1 MKRVF
6 IISFVFCVWI
16 ILRLHSAHAEDAS
29 LGEVL
34 VTGDQDT
41 SNLGGTTTASHD
53 SISFTHV
60 ITSKNL
66 KGRKTSL
73 PEIIQQSSGVQTKH
87 LGGLDDFATVSIRG
101 STSEQVSIYLDGI
114 LLNQGSGGSVNLATI
129 PTDQIERVEIYK
141 GAAPAVFN
149 SSSMG
154 GVVNIITKKS
164 GKKRE
169 TQLTQSYGSFKTY
182 EGSLSQSQGW
192 DRFSYQAGY
201 HFQRSS
207 GNFDYEDNNGTPFN
221 STDDRVTSRKNNQ
234 FLRHNLSTHLEY
246 FPHSEKNL
254 SLGFHNN
261 FFYESRGIPGLA
273 TLTSDTAHL
282 TSFRDGVSLEL
293 SRKNI
298 FKKTDIQL
306 TPFFQYMTD
315 SFSDPNGEIGLGIQN
330 NQNKTFQYGTSLGT
344 HTLWGAHQRVNLYTG
359 YRGEDFLPFDFT
371 QSPAQGP
378 KSRRNTFQFS
388 LEDEIFLL
396 GEKIVLNP
404 SFRTE
409 HIFNHF
415 AGSDSSS
422 LHPVSGKI
430 GMKYTPINFLSF
442 RSNFS
447 RSYRLPS
454 FTELFGD
461 RGTFVGNPTLSPESA
476 FNWDLGFLAQWKP
489 IHFEFSYYLNHVSD
503 LIQLLQTSQYTV
515 QAQNL
520 SKARIQG
527 FEFLISSPLGSYVDV
542 TGNYTF
548 QIARNTSGLPGLDG
562 KLLPGRPQH
571 QFNGKVTAHKTW
583 GKIFG
588 KIFSEMNIL
597 DGNYLDTQNIL
608 RVNRRVLLASGVS
621 VHFLKKIT
629 ASFEAKNLLNDLVS
643 DVVGFPL
650 PGRSYYGKVEIVL

>member
-1 MKRVF
+1 MKRFF
-6 IISFVFCVWI
+6 IIIFVFCFWI
-16 ILRLHSAHAEDAS
+16 TLGLHSAQAEDAS

-34 VTGDQDT
+34 VTGTQDEAA
-41 SNLGGTTTASHD
+41 LGSASTASHD
-53 SISFTHV
+53 SISFTQV
-60 ITSKNL
+60 ITSKDL

-73 PEIIQQSSGVQTKH
+73 PEMIQQSSGVQTKH

-129 PTDQIERVEIYK
+129 PTNQIERIEIYK
-141 GAAPAVFN
+141 GAAPAAFD

-154 GVVNIITKKS
+154 GVVNIVTKKS

-169 TQLTQSYGSFKTY
+169 TRLTQSYGSFKTY

-192 DRFSYQAGY
+192 DRFSYQASY
-201 HFQRSS
+201 NFQRSS
-207 GNFDYEDNNGTPFN
+207 GDFDYVDNNGTPFN
-221 STDDRVTSRKNNQ
+221 SADDRVTSRKNNQ
-234 FLRHNLSTHLEY
+234 FMRHNLATHLEY
-246 FPHSEKNL
+246 FLNSEKNF

-261 FFYESRGIPGLA
+261 FFHESRGIPGLA

-282 TSFRDGVSLEL
+282 TSFRDGASLDL
-293 SRKNI
+293 SKKNI
-298 FKKTDIQL
+298 FPHFLKTDLQL
-306 TPFFQYMTD
+306 APFFQYVTD
-315 SFSDPNGEIGLGIQN
+315 NFSDPNGEIGLGIQN

-344 HTLWGAHQRVNLYTG
+344 HTLWGNHQRLNTYTG
-359 YRGEDFLPFDFT
+359 YRGEDFLPFDST
-371 QSPAQGP
+371 QSPPEGP
-378 KSRRNTFQFS
+378 KSRRDTFQLSF
-388 LEDEIFLL
+388 EDEIFLL

-404 SFRTE
+404 SLRTE
-409 HIFNHF
+409 QIFNHF
-415 AGSDSSS
+415 ASSGSSS
-422 LHPVSGKI
+422 LHPISGKI
-430 GMKYTPINFLSF
+430 GVKYTPIHFLSF

-461 RGTFVGNPTLSPESA
+461 RGTFVGNPTLSPEST

-489 IHFEFSYYLNHVSD
+489 VHLELSYYLNHVND
-503 LIQLLQTSQYTV
+503 LIQLLQTSQYTI

-527 FEFLISSPLGSYVDV
+527 IEFLVSSPLGSHLDL

-571 QFNGKVTAHKTW
+571 QFNGKVTVHNTW
-583 GKIFG
+583 G
-588 KIFSEMNIL
+588 KIFSEMNLL

-608 RVNRRVLLASGVS
+608 RVNRRVLLASGAS
-621 VHFLKKIT
+621 VHFLKKMT

-650 PGRSYYGKVEIVL
+650 PGRSYYGKLEIEI